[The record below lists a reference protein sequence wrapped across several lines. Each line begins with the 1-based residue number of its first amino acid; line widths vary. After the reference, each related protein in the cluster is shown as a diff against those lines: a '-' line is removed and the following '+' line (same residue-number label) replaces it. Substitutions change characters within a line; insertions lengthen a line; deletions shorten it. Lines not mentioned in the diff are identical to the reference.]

1 MPENKHPVCVVMKA
15 IAAELL
21 LPSQEM
27 VGILCMLVEQL
38 RALSMFA
45 LSGPPKVSR
54 VTRWCTEAQ
63 TASGN
68 FLPQVL

>member
-1 MPENKHPVCVVMKA
+1 MPENKHPVCGVMKA

-21 LPSQEM
+21 LPSQAM

-38 RALSMFA
+38 RALSVFA
-45 LSGPPKVSR
+45 LSGPPKVS
-54 VTRWCTEAQ
+54 VTRCCTVAQ